1 MTNLNNLAVVDPV
14 QQRPE
19 VAVKAKEVGTFFS
32 TQEMDF
38 TLLVMGFG
46 IVAFFVFWLI
56 ARDARSTPLVLR
68 LYVIMVL
75 AIGTLIVV
83 SSSYSTSQIA
93 PVVGFFGT
101 VAGYLLGK
109 GERTDEQK

>member
-1 MTNLNNLAVVDPV
+1 MAILNSLPTADPAKL
-14 QQRPE
+14 PPATAE
-19 VAVKAKEVGTFFS
+19 KAREIGTFFS

-46 IVAFFVFWLI
+46 IVAFLMFWLI
-56 ARDARSTPLVLR
+56 ARTPTSSPLILR

-83 SSSYSTSQIA
+83 SSSYSTTQIA

-109 GERTDEQK
+109 GERNDDPK